1 MLIAASLWPSSH
13 TLHLAA
19 QLLDGLGGGLVV
31 VRELLPGGDRV
42 GTGAVR
48 QAALRGA
55 LVGRPLLLPVQM
67 VFHHELQLWKSG
79 EEKKKKNR
87 GDEKPV
93 IKAEGWGGLGGAGSA
108 GRTRQESGARRRQPM
123 GEQRVSK
130 VRQSSTYIK

>member
-1 MLIAASLWPSSH
+1 M
-13 TLHLAA
+13 
-19 QLLDGLGGGLVV
+19 
-31 VRELLPGGDRV
+31 RELLPGGNRV

-67 VFHHELQLWKSG
+67 VFHQELQLWKRG
-79 EEKKKKNR
+79 EEITKTINR

-130 VRQSSTYIK
+130 VKQSSTYIK